1 MCGINVN
8 HERFLMSKSV
18 LKKRITVSRQGRLY
32 MFNCSVHDR
41 PFMFTGPGCPW
52 GLWVP
57 SALCIAIEAFKTW
70 FNNEDI
76 KFVNKMSRVAGSL
89 LIAPLQ
95 PVTSLGRLEGF
106 WD

>member
-1 MCGINVN
+1 
-8 HERFLMSKSV
+8 
-18 LKKRITVSRQGRLY
+18 

-95 PVTSLGRLEGF
+95 PITSLGRLEGIL
-106 WD
+106 D